1 MIIFSRLSCNDYTQN
16 NLVMI
21 IMKYLSNKISSDLI
35 IHKNQFNDY
44 LVKIILKERWNDN
57 NSAKNDLFE

>member
-1 MIIFSRLSCNDYTQN
+1 
-16 NLVMI
+16 MI

>member
-1 MIIFSRLSCNDYTQN
+1 
-16 NLVMI
+16 MI

-35 IHKNQFNDY
+35 IHENQFNDYY

-57 NSAKNDLFE
+57 NSAKNYLVE